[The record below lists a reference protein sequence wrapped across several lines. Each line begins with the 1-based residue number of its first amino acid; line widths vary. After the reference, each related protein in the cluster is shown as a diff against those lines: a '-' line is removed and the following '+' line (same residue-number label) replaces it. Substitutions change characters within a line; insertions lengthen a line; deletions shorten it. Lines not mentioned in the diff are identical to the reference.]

1 MWNTDE
7 LGYQT
12 FATKMEYEQIQSIIV
27 KYYNPTT
34 NKHIIIEH
42 SNFENIRNKEHTIQ
56 EKTRLIEDRNGNPIF
71 PIPNGMELKLNID
84 CNRYTT
90 TIKEAE
96 D

>member
-12 FATKMEYEQIQSIIV
+12 FATKMEYEQIQSIIM

-42 SNFENIRNKEHTIQ
+42 SNF
-56 EKTRLIEDRNGNPIF
+56 
-71 PIPNGMELKLNID
+71 
-84 CNRYTT
+84 
-90 TIKEAE
+90 
-96 D
+96 